1 MAEKK
6 DLRAHSKMDKTVI
19 KALSLAG
26 LDRGGSPCAVD
37 VKDGKIIR
45 VRPLHYDWKYD
56 FKDIEPLDVREER
69 QDPLTGNKITSSPLL
84 TGLQEENLL
93 SQSN

>member
-6 DLRAHSKMDKTVI
+6 NPKEISHFEPDKTVI
-19 KALSLAG
+19 KALALAG
-26 LDRGGSPCAVD
+26 LDRGGAPCAVD

-56 FKDIEPLDVREER
+56 RKDLNPWKFERNGKTLEPELE
-69 QDPLTGNKITSSPLL
+69 ITARPFLA
-84 TGLQEENLL
+84 GL
-93 SQSN
+93 